1 VNFDSRRVTGA
12 ALLSGMYAA
21 TDRIKTNRM
30 VHAAATLGGDSELGA
45 VARGGSR
52 NWGGGVAYKGRM
64 AVLRLESLLT
74 HLLSNCRLPSVYCL
88 VVIVVLVVACS
99 FK

>member
-1 VNFDSRRVTGA
+1 MVNFDSRRVTGA

-21 TDRIKTNRM
+21 TDRIKANTM

-45 VARGGSR
+45 IARGAVGI
-52 NWGGGVAYKGRM
+52 GAAALLKGRM